1 MQTKQDPRDPVFLMA
16 LKIML
21 HAKLSFSDH
30 ISYLRVLASRK
41 NMHGTVLLTAEGA
54 SKAY

>member
-1 MQTKQDPRDPVFLMA
+1 MQTKQDPREPVLLMA
-16 LKIML
+16 LNIML
-21 HAKLSFSDH
+21 HAK
-30 ISYLRVLASRK
+30 LRVLASRK